1 MIKQIYDL
9 QATVAMRLDTR
20 IALKSGKYP
29 SKVDVYFQG
38 KKKRYDIK
46 ISFTKE
52 EWEKVISPKLKD
64 DTLKAKR
71 TEIKNL
77 EAKANEAVDLLGD
90 NFTFEAFE
98 VLFLGDKAAKKV
110 QSKKD
115 VYAAFETYIEK
126 LKAENRIGSANAYR
140 DAIKSL
146 KSYSESLDFRDVNVS
161 FLDGYEKWMLEK
173 GKSVTSIGMY
183 LRALRA
189 IVNIAKADKIITEDQ
204 YPFGQKSQKK
214 YEIPRARNIKKAL
227 DENAI
232 AKIINYEPHSENEEW
247 ARDMWLFS
255 FFCNGMNMADIFL
268 LKYENIQGDFIWFH
282 RKKTIRTRRVQE
294 PIELY
299 ISKPVREIINR
310 WANKD
315 RSGYVFNVMNTQ
327 MTPED
332 IYEQSHT
339 TIRSINGYMKRIAK
353 RLDIDVKITT
363 YVARHSWATTL
374 LRNGVSTAFISKGFG
389 HTSFSTTEQYLAG
402 FTHGQKKDAA
412 ELLSKIG
419 Q

>member
-1 MIKQIYDL
+1 
-9 QATVAMRLDTR
+9 
-20 IALKSGKYP
+20 
-29 SKVDVYFQG
+29 
-38 KKKRYDIK
+38 
-46 ISFTKE
+46 
-52 EWEKVISPKLKD
+52 
-64 DTLKAKR
+64 
-71 TEIKNL
+71 
-77 EAKANEAVDLLGD
+77 
-90 NFTFEAFE
+90 
-98 VLFLGDKAAKKV
+98 
-110 QSKKD
+110 
-115 VYAAFETYIEK
+115 
-126 LKAENRIGSANAYR
+126 
-140 DAIKSL
+140 
-146 KSYSESLDFRDVNVS
+146 
-161 FLDGYEKWMLEK
+161 
-173 GKSVTSIGMY
+173 MY